1 MNYQSKNFGP
11 TIQGMLY
18 KLKMIEAITNN
29 VANAGTAGYK
39 RVMPEALS
47 FKSILGEA
55 AIHDQSQG
63 SLNKTGNQFDL
74 AIEGNANFLVEG
86 KNGPE
91 PSRLSNFQLN
101 SKGNLSNILG
111 QELVIV
117 EKTDKEINL
126 AKYDDIRI
134 NQNGE
139 IFVGSERYGRI
150 ALQILDDKPV
160 RVHQGSVE
168 SSNVDLMG
176 EMASLSV
183 MLRSFE
189 ASEKALGM
197 EASIDKE
204 LIEKYGRNV

>member
-1 MNYQSKNFGP
+1 MNYTQKDFGP
-11 TIQGMLY
+11 TVGGMLY

-29 VANAGTAGYK
+29 IANSGTNGYK

-47 FKSILGEA
+47 FKSVLGEA
-55 AIHDQSQG
+55 GIHDQTQG
-63 SLNKTGNQFDL
+63 PLAKTGNKFDL
-74 AIEGNANFLVEG
+74 AIEGNAHFLVEG

-91 PSRLSNFQLN
+91 ASRLSNFQLN
-101 SKGNLSNILG
+101 SKGNLSNVLG

-117 EKTDKEINL
+117 DKTDKDISL
-126 AKYDDIRI
+126 AKSDDISI

-139 IFVGSERYGRI
+139 IFVGTEKYGRI
-150 ALQILDDKPV
+150 ALQILDSKPV
-160 RVHQGSVE
+160 RIHQGSVE
-168 SSNVDLMG
+168 SSNVDMMG

-197 EASIDKE
+197 EAAIDKE